1 MQKPSREAQKSFTW
15 DASVGSGTSVD
26 ANAVQQR
33 KYSGKNIIITFQNQN
48 RSAMSH
54 DMALKLL
61 GLSGGENKTRAGVS
75 VVRFPNWVGEPGFN
89 DQSRCRG
96 LWRISQSRK

>member
-75 VVRFPNWVGEPGFN
+75 VVRFPNWVPGEP
-89 DQSRCRG
+89 D
-96 LWRISQSRK
+96 

>member
-1 MQKPSREAQKSFTW
+1 MKRRNQSPGRLCKSQVAKHKNRSPGTHPLVLEHLWMPMQYSRESIPE
-15 DASVGSGTSVD
+15 
-26 ANAVQQR
+26 
-33 KYSGKNIIITFQNQN
+33 KNIIITFQNQN

-75 VVRFPNWVGEPGFN
+75 VVRFPNWVGEP
-89 DQSRCRG
+89 D
-96 LWRISQSRK
+96 